1 MKIVIAP
8 DSFKGSLTASEAAAA
23 MHRGVETIF
32 PEAECVTVPVA
43 DGGEGTAEVMLA
55 AYGGEVK
62 TCKTVD
68 ALGREREAEF
78 TWIPS
83 QKMVVMDS
91 SESVG
96 IMYIGMLERNIM
108 ESNTEGVGMMLKA
121 ALDLQPETIIV
132 GLGGSAT
139 NDGGWGM
146 MYNLGARLYN
156 EAGESLDP
164 KVSVLP
170 NASKLDLSGLDP
182 RLKGVKLIAAND
194 VRNPLTGPT
203 GASAAFG
210 PQKGAKPLQLGKLD
224 RGLKNWGRLLE
235 ETTGL
240 QIADQEGAGAAGGM
254 AAAFFALGAENR
266 SGFDVVA
273 EATHLNEALEG
284 ADLVFTGEG
293 AMDRHT
299 RRGKTPWGVAQ
310 LGHAR
315 NIPVIAFTAKLGI
328 GHETLL
334 QDGFTAMVPIMHQA
348 MTTEK
353 AAMEKAAMLLEDS
366 VTLTLQLMTVGANPA
381 ISDIL
386 IKAFDD

>member
-8 DSFKGSLTASEAAAA
+8 DSFKGALSAQDAAAA

-32 PEAECVTVPVA
+32 PDAECVTVPVS

-62 TCKTVD
+62 TCKTID

-83 QKMVVMDS
+83 QKMVVMDTA
-91 SESVG
+91 EAAG

-108 ESNTEGVGMMLKA
+108 ESNTEGVGMILKA

-156 EAGESLDP
+156 ESGESLDP
-164 KVSVLP
+164 KVSALP
-170 NASKLDLSGLDP
+170 NAAKLDLSGLDS
-182 RLKGVKLIAAND
+182 RLQSVKLIAAND

-224 RGLKNWGRLLE
+224 RCLKNWGRLLE
-235 ETTGL
+235 ETTGR
-240 QIADQEGAGAAGGM
+240 QIVDQEGAGAAGGM

-266 SGFDVVA
+266 KGFDVVA
-273 EATHLNEALEG
+273 EATHLNEALDG
-284 ADLVFTGEG
+284 ADLVLTGEG
-293 AMDRHT
+293 QLDRQT
-299 RRGKTPWGVAQ
+299 QRGKTPWSVAQ
-310 LGHAR
+310 LGRSR
-315 NIPVIAFTAKLGI
+315 NIPVIAFAAKLGI
-328 GHETLL
+328 GHEILL
-334 QDGFTAMVPIMHQA
+334 QDGFTAIVPIMHQT
-348 MTTEK
+348 MTSDK
-353 AAMEKAAMLLEDS
+353 SAMEKVPMLLEDS
-366 VTLTLQLMTVGANPA
+366 VTLALQLMTVGANPA

-386 IKAFDD
+386 LKAFDD

>member
-8 DSFKGSLTASEAAAA
+8 DSFKGSLSAQEAAAA

-32 PEAECVTVPVA
+32 PDAQCVSIPVA
-43 DGGEGTAEVMLA
+43 DGGEGTAEVMLTA
-55 AYGGEVK
+55 FGGESK
-62 TCKTVD
+62 TCRTVD
-68 ALGREREAEF
+68 ALGRDKEAEF

-83 QKMVVMDS
+83 KKMVVMDTA
-91 SESVG
+91 ESVG

-121 ALDLQPETIIV
+121 ALDLQPETIVV

-146 MYNLGARLYN
+146 LHNLGAKLYS
-156 EAGESLDP
+156 EAGEELDP

-170 NASKLDLSGLDP
+170 NAAKLDLSELDS
-182 RLKGVKLIAAND
+182 RLKNVKIIAAND

-210 PQKGAKPLQLGKLD
+210 PQKGAKPLQIGKLD
-224 RGLKNWGRLLE
+224 RCLKNWGRLLE

-240 QIADQEGAGAAGGM
+240 QIVNQEGAGAAGGM
-254 AAAFFALGAENR
+254 GAAFLALGAENR

-273 EATHLNEALEG
+273 EATQLNEAMED
-284 ADLVFTGEG
+284 ADLVLTGEG
-293 AMDRHT
+293 QLDRQT
-299 RRGKTPWGVAQ
+299 SRGKTPWGVAQ
-310 LGHAR
+310 LGR
-315 NIPVIAFTAKLGI
+315 SKNIPVIAFTAKLGL
-328 GHETLL
+328 GHEILL
-334 QDGFTAMVPIMHQA
+334 QDGFTAVVPIMHQA
-348 MTTEK
+348 LTTEK
-353 AAMEKAAMLLEDS
+353 AAIEKAPMLLEDS
-366 VTLTLQLMTVGANPA
+366 VTLALQLMTVGANPA

-386 IKAFDD
+386 LKAFDD